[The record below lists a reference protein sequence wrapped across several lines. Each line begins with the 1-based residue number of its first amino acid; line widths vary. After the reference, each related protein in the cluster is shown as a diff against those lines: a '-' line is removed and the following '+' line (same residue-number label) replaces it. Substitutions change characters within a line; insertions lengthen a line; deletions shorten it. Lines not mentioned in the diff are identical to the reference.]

1 MLSAIIMSVIM
12 LSVIMLSVIML
23 CVVMLKVVAPAAV
36 ALHLK
41 RSWVRSPVRER
52 AATILMS
59 SCHPSY
65 ALFQMFIKLEIL
77 QGPVL

>member
-1 MLSAIIMSVIM
+1 M
-12 LSVIMLSVIML
+12 LSVAMLSVFTL
-23 CVVMLKVVAPAAV
+23 NVVAPVAV

-41 RSWVRSPVRER
+41 RSWVRSPVREI
-52 AATILMS
+52 AATGLAGS
-59 SCHPSY
+59 GNPSY